1 MYRDFI
7 LMTNYQSSVS
17 QAVLEP
23 FRSLQ
28 TDTALRDPVSPV
40 FSTLYGKRA
49 ACNVKASSIDKSEKK
64 VCIPMPKWQR
74 RKSIRAAVGDVSEAV
89 LPQTLPTLELCE
101 VKSNILIPLRS
112 RSASLVSKMIAMS
125 DDI

>member
-1 MYRDFI
+1 
-7 LMTNYQSSVS
+7 MTNYHSLVS

-23 FRSLQ
+23 FRSLPS
-28 TDTALRDPVSPV
+28 DAALRDPVSPV
-40 FSTLYGKRA
+40 FSALYGKSA
-49 ACNVKASSIDKSEKK
+49 ACKVKASSTSKSEKK
-64 VCIPMPKWQR
+64 VSIPVPKWQK
-74 RKSIRAAVGDVSEAV
+74 RKSVRAAVGDVSEAA
-89 LPQTLPTLELCE
+89 LPQTLPPLELCE